1 MGKIFPQGLS
11 RKTAKRGN
19 MCPRDNYVPKG
30 YRKLRRNR
38 TKKRTDRQKKTHPRG
53 KKKERELKGQISKPR
68 PIEQSLKRGMG
79 LPKARRGEPNCN
91 GPKQTPL
98 HK

>member
-1 MGKIFPQGLS
+1 M
-11 RKTAKRGN
+11 
-19 MCPRDNYVPKG
+19 PKG

-38 TKKRTDRQKKTHPRG
+38 TKKRTDRQKKTHPKG
-53 KKKERELKGQISKPR
+53 KKKKRKKELKGQISKPR
-68 PIEQSLKRGMG
+68 PIEQSLKRGKG
-79 LPKARRGEPNCN
+79 LPKARRGEPNCK